1 MTSQTIT
8 HSAEETIA
16 FGRKLAAEL
25 SAPLT
30 LGPLIVLLR
39 GDLGAGKT
47 TLVKGIAEG
56 FEAARAEDVTS
67 PTFTLVHEYRGPRAT
82 LYHIDLYRIDTQRDL
97 ETLGLDDL
105 LAPNCILLI
114 EWGEKFPRFERDQ
127 NVEITLEGPKDGRA
141 GETERRILVTKR

>member
-1 MTSQTIT
+1 MTTQATT

-16 FGRKLAAEL
+16 FGRKLAAQL
-25 SAPLT
+25 SP
-30 LGPLIVLLR
+30 PLIVLLH

-67 PTFTLVHEYRGPRAT
+67 PTYTLVHEYRGPQTT
-82 LYHIDLYRIDTQRDL
+82 LFHIDLYRIDTEREL

-114 EWGEKFPRFERDQ
+114 EWGDKFPRLRSDR
-127 NVEITLEGPKDGRA
+127 NVEITLVQV
-141 GETERRILVTKR
+141 GETERRIQVTTR

>member
-1 MTSQTIT
+1 MTTQATT

-16 FGRKLAAEL
+16 FGRKLAALL
-25 SAPLT
+25 SP
-30 LGPLIVLLR
+30 PLIVLLH
-39 GDLGAGKT
+39 GGLGAGKT

-67 PTFTLVHEYRGPRAT
+67 PTFTLVHEYRGPRT
-82 LYHIDLYRIDTQRDL
+82 ILYHIDLYRIDTEREL

-114 EWGEKFPRFERDQ
+114 EWGDKFPRLRSDR
-127 NVEITLEGPKDGRA
+127 NVEITLEQV
-141 GETERRILVTKR
+141 GETERRIQATIR

>member
-1 MTSQTIT
+1 MPSQIIT

-16 FGRKLAAEL
+16 YGRTLAGEL
-25 SAPLT
+25 SS
-30 LGPLIVLLR
+30 PLIVLLR

-56 FEAARAEDVTS
+56 FGAARAEDVTS
-67 PTFTLVHEYRGPRAT
+67 PTFTLIHEYHGDHTT
-82 LYHIDLYRIDTQRDL
+82 LYHVDLYRIDTEREL

-114 EWGEKFPRFERDQ
+114 AWGEKFPRLQRDQ
-127 NVEITLEGPKDGRA
+127 HVEITLERV
-141 GETERRILVTKR
+141 GETERKIHRTTR

>member
-1 MTSQTIT
+1 MTAETIT
-8 HSAEETIA
+8 HSAEETVA
-16 FGRKLAAEL
+16 YGRSLAAAL
-25 SAPLT
+25 SPPLV
-30 LGPLIVLLR
+30 VLLR

-82 LYHIDLYRIDTQRDL
+82 LYHIDLYRIDTPRDL

-105 LAPNCILLI
+105 LAPNCILLV

-127 NVEITLEGPKDGRA
+127 NVEITLERL
-141 GETERRILVTKR
+141 GETERRIQWTSR